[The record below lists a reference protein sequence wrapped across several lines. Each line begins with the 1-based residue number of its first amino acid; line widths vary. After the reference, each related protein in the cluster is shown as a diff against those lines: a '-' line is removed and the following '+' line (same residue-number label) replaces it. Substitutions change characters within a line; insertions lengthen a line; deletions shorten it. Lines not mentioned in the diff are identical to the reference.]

1 MATDGQAPK
10 PLAHFLHLGK
20 TGGTALK
27 VALRAAESPLFTIE
41 VHRHAVRL
49 TDLPD
54 ADRFFFS
61 TRDPVTRFVSGFL
74 SRQRQGAPA
83 HNSPWRPEEEI
94 SFGRFDSPESLAL
107 ALRAKDQTRRL
118 HAEAAMSAIEHVNQ
132 GYWYW
137 FGDESQLEA
146 AADRVLWIG
155 RQERLD
161 EDLPFLARALGLDE
175 LSLPADPSLAH
186 VAPPGTNKELTEEA
200 AENVRRWYARDYQFL
215 SVCDELRASLTLAS

>member
-1 MATDGQAPK
+1 MATDGQAPRS
-10 PLAHFLHLGK
+10 LAHFLHLGK

-27 VALRAAESPLFTIE
+27 VALRAVESPLFTIE

-49 TDLPD
+49 SDLSD

-83 HNSPWRPEEEI
+83 HNSPWRPLEEI
-94 SFGRFDSPESLAL
+94 AFVRFDAPESLAL
-107 ALRAKDQTRRL
+107 ALGAEDETLRL
-118 HAEAAMSAIEHVNQ
+118 QAEEAMSAIEHVNQ

-137 FGDESQLEA
+137 FGDESQLAA

-161 EDLPFLARALGLDE
+161 EDLPFLAQALGLDE

-186 VAPPGTNKELTEEA
+186 VAPPGTNKELSEEA
-200 AENVRRWYARDYQFL
+200 AANVRRWYARDYEFL
-215 SVCDELRASLTLAS
+215 ALCDELRPRLRSTG